1 MKNGL
6 NAIVWVLI
14 FSSMVLAFVVLHNL
28 ISLNIAERVRE
39 IATLKVLG
47 FRKSEISRYILQENI
62 LLTIIAAL
70 LGLPLGVIL
79 NAYIMQTIQVE
90 NIIFPIMIHP
100 LSYLYAFLLTF
111 MFSSLVA
118 IFMRKYIYRVKMVDS
133 LKSLE

>member
-1 MKNGL
+1 
-6 NAIVWVLI
+6 
-14 FSSMVLAFVVLHNL
+14 MVLAFVVLHNL

-118 IFMRKYIYRVKMVDS
+118 IFMRKYIYRVKMVES